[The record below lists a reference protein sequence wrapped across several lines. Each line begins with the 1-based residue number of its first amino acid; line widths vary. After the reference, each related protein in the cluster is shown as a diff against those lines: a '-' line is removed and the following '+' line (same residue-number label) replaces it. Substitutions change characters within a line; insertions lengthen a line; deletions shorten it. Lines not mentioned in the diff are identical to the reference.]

1 MQNLKKILPVILI
14 VFAVYVMLSQPE
26 KAADIVRSAFN
37 GLAAGGHSVKRF
49 FDALVA

>member
-1 MQNLKKILPVILI
+1 MQNLKKVLPVLII
-14 VFAVYVMLSQPE
+14 VFAVYVVLAQPE
-26 KAADIVRSAFN
+26 KAADMVRSAFD

>member
-1 MQNLKKILPVILI
+1 MQNLKKILPILVI
-14 VFAVYVMLSQPE
+14 VFAVYVVLAKPE
-26 KAADIVRSAFN
+26 TAADMVRSAFN